1 MLRRL
6 VAAVVVVAVSA
17 PVYAERVV
25 AVAPLSTLGAE
36 DKSATTKKIL
46 AQIEQAVASLG
57 DKVIPAAQVTAA
69 IDKAKKPQL
78 KACEGDAACLG
89 ELGKL
94 VGANVVISGEVGGLG
109 DSKVIYLGATD
120 VATAKE
126 MRSTTLT
133 LTAKETAGSDNGGA
147 QGAAIR
153 LLDPDKYRGSIHFA
167 VDVSGATIFI
177 NGAKVTPG
185 PKGDV
190 ALPVG
195 MQAVRVTHPEYHDF
209 IKFIDVTYG
218 KTTEVPVPLQQYP
231 IVEHDVKAKP
241 TSLDKVLIVEPPLW
255 RRWYVAG
262 PAIAVVAVGIGI
274 LAGVIANR
282 YPKYDDCRMLGSNGC

>member
-1 MLRRL
+1 VLRRAIAAIAL
-6 VAAVVVVAVSA
+6 VAAAA
-17 PVYAERVV
+17 PVYAERIV

-36 DKSATTKKIL
+36 DKSVTTKKIL
-46 AQIEQAVASLG
+46 GQIEQAVASLG
-57 DKVIPAAQVTAA
+57 DRVIPAAQVAAA
-69 IDKAKKPQL
+69 IDKAKRPQL

-94 VGANVVISGEVGGLG
+94 VGANIVISGEVGGLG

-120 VATAKE
+120 VASAKE

-133 LTAKETAGSDNGGA
+133 LTAKQGAGNDNGGA

-153 LLDPDKYRGSIHFA
+153 LLDPDKYRGAVHFA

-177 NGAKVTPG
+177 NGSKVTPG
-185 PKGDV
+185 AKGEV

-195 MQAVRVTHPEYHDF
+195 TQAVRVTHPQYHDF
-209 IKFIDVTYG
+209 IKFIDVSYG

-231 IVEHDVKAKP
+231 IVEHDVKANP
-241 TSLDKVLIVEPPLW
+241 TSLDKVIVVEPPLW

-262 PAIAVVAVGIGI
+262 PAIAVVAVGVGI
-274 LAGVIANR
+274 LAGVIANS

>member
-6 VAAVVVVAVSA
+6 LAVVVVVAVSA

-57 DKVIPAAQVTAA
+57 DKVIPAAQVAAA

-78 KACEGDAACLG
+78 KACEGDPVCLG

-133 LTAKETAGSDNGGA
+133 LTAKDSAASDNGGA

-153 LLDPDKYRGSIHFA
+153 LLDPERYRGTVHFA

-185 PKGDV
+185 ANGDV

-195 MQAVRVTHPEYHDF
+195 TQAVRVTHPEYHDF

-218 KTTEVPVPLQQYP
+218 KTTDVKVPLQQYP

-241 TSLDKVLIVEPPLW
+241 TSLDKVIIVEPPLW

-262 PAIAVVAVGIGI
+262 PAIVVVAVGVGI

-282 YPKYDDCRMLGSNGC
+282 YPSYDQCRMLGSNGC

>member
-1 MLRRL
+1 MLKRAL
-6 VAAVVVVAVSA
+6 TAITIVGLTA
-17 PVYAERVV
+17 PLYAQRVV

-46 AQIEQAVASLG
+46 GQIEQAVASLG
-57 DKVIPAAQVTAA
+57 DKVITAAQVATA
-69 IDKAKKPQL
+69 IDKAKRPQL
-78 KACEGDAACLG
+78 KACEGDEACLG

-94 VGANVVISGEVGGLG
+94 VGATVVISGEVGGLG

-133 LTAKETAGSDNGGA
+133 LTAKDTAGTDQGGA

-153 LLDPDKYRGSIHFA
+153 LLDPDKYRGTVHFA

-185 PKGDV
+185 PKGEV

-195 MQAVRVTHPEYHDF
+195 TQAVRVTHPQYHDF
-209 IKFIDVTYG
+209 IKFIEVTYG
-218 KTTEVPVPLQQYP
+218 KTAEVPVPLQQYP
-231 IVEHDVKAKP
+231 IVEHDVKANP
-241 TSLDKVLIVEPPLW
+241 TSLDKVVVVEPPLW

-262 PAIAVVAVGIGI
+262 PAIAVVAVGVGI

>member
-1 MLRRL
+1 M
-6 VAAVVVVAVSA
+6 SA

-133 LTAKETAGSDNGGA
+133 LTAKEGAGTDNGGA

-153 LLDPDKYRGSIHFA
+153 LLDPDKYRGTIHFA

-195 MQAVRVTHPEYHDF
+195 TQAVRVTHPEYHDF

-218 KTTEVPVPLQQYP
+218 KTTEVPVAAPAVSDRRARREGASRPASTRSSSSSPRYG
-231 IVEHDVKAKP
+231 AAG
-241 TSLDKVLIVEPPLW
+241 TSP
-255 RRWYVAG
+255 G
-262 PAIAVVAVGIGI
+262 PRSPSSPSASASSPA
-274 LAGVIANR
+274 
-282 YPKYDDCRMLGSNGC
+282 

>member
-1 MLRRL
+1 MLRR
-6 VAAVVVVAVSA
+6 AIAVVTVLAFTA
-17 PVYAERVV
+17 PLYAERVV

-36 DKSATTKKIL
+36 DKSASTKKIL
-46 AQIEQAVASLG
+46 GQIEQAVASLG
-57 DKVIPAAQVTAA
+57 DKVITAAQVAAA

-78 KACEGDAACLG
+78 KACEGDTSCLG

-94 VGANVVISGEVGGLG
+94 VGATVVISGEVGGLG
-109 DSKVIYLGATD
+109 DSKVIYFGATD
-120 VATAKE
+120 VASGKE

-133 LTAKETAGSDNGGA
+133 LTAKEGAGTDNGGV

-153 LLDPDKYRGSIHFA
+153 LLDPDKYRGTVHFA

-185 PKGDV
+185 PKGEV

-195 MQAVRVTHPEYHDF
+195 TQAVRVTHPQYHDF

-218 KTTEVPVPLQQYP
+218 KTNEVPVPLQQYP

-241 TSLDKVLIVEPPLW
+241 TSLDKVVYVEPPLW

-262 PAIAVVAVGIGI
+262 PAIAVVAVGIGV

>member
-1 MLRRL
+1 VLKRAL
-6 VAAVVVVAVSA
+6 TAITIVGLTA
-17 PVYAERVV
+17 PLYAQRVV

-46 AQIEQAVASLG
+46 GQIEQAVASLG
-57 DKVIPAAQVTAA
+57 DKVITAAQVATA
-69 IDKAKKPQL
+69 IDKAKRPQL
-78 KACEGDAACLG
+78 KACEGDEACLG

-94 VGANVVISGEVGGLG
+94 VGATVVISGEVGGLG

-133 LTAKETAGSDNGGA
+133 LTAKDTAGTDQGGA

-153 LLDPDKYRGSIHFA
+153 LLDPDKYRGTVHFA

-185 PKGDV
+185 PKGEV

-195 MQAVRVTHPEYHDF
+195 TQAVRVTHPQYHDF
-209 IKFIDVTYG
+209 IKFIEVTYG
-218 KTTEVPVPLQQYP
+218 KTAEVPVPLQQYP
-231 IVEHDVKAKP
+231 IVEHDVKANP
-241 TSLDKVLIVEPPLW
+241 TSLDKVVVVEPPLW

-262 PAIAVVAVGIGI
+262 PAIAVVAVGVGI